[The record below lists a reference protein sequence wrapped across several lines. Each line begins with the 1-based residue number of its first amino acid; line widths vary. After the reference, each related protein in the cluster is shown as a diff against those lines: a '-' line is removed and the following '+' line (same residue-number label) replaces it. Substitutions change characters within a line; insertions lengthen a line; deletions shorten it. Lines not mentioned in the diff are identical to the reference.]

1 MYCGKGLLRRKKA
14 RRFIEMTCKFCDR
27 PGHTATVRL
36 PGFDGKSMQASIEI
50 CDQDA
55 ELLRKVKQ

>member
-1 MYCGKGLLRRKKA
+1 
-14 RRFIEMTCKFCDR
+14 MTCKFCDR

-36 PGFDGKSMQASIEI
+36 PGFDGQKVEATIEI

>member
-1 MYCGKGLLRRKKA
+1 MHFLRSTRK
-14 RRFIEMTCKFCDR
+14 RRSIEMTCKFCDR

-55 ELLRKVKQ
+55 DLLRKVSH

>member
-1 MYCGKGLLRRKKA
+1 
-14 RRFIEMTCKFCDR
+14 MTCKFCDR

-36 PGFDGKSMQASIEI
+36 PGFDGKNMQASIEI

>member
-1 MYCGKGLLRRKKA
+1 
-14 RRFIEMTCKFCDR
+14 MTCKFCDR

-55 ELLRKVKQ
+55 DLLRKVSH

>member
-1 MYCGKGLLRRKKA
+1 MHFLRSTRK
-14 RRFIEMTCKFCDR
+14 RRSIEMTCKFCDR

-36 PGFDGKSMQASIEI
+36 PGFDGQKVEATIEI

-55 ELLRKVKQ
+55 DLLRKVSH